1 MIGKR
6 KEKAMKKLLFVG
18 VLGWISLGVAFETG
32 RTSQGLS
39 ELQQLGITAGV
50 AQACGVG
57 EKLKNFELIA
67 NRIIANPTAT
77 VEEEK
82 KQLKEFA
89 AYKLAAYNEQ
99 KRQPALSCQEVVR
112 RFNDLPIFQS
122 IIYADGTIKLPDGRI
137 IKPNRPLKKAKEKK

>member
-1 MIGKR
+1 MIEER
-6 KEKAMKKLLFVG
+6 KENAMKKLFFVG
-18 VLGWISLGVAFETG
+18 CLGWFSLSFAFETG

-57 EKLKNFELIA
+57 EKLKTFELIA
-67 NRIIANPTAT
+67 NRIIVNPTAT
-77 VEEEK
+77 AEEEK

-99 KRQPALSCQEVVR
+99 KQQPALSCQEISR
-112 RFNDLPIFQS
+112 RFNNLPIFKS
-122 IIYADGTIKLPDGRI
+122 VIYADGTIKLPDGRV
-137 IKPNRPLKKAKEKK
+137 IKPTRPLKQKEKK

>member
-6 KEKAMKKLLFVG
+6 KEKAMKKLLFLFG
-18 VLGWISLGVAFETG
+18 IGLASFGMAFETG

-50 AQACGVG
+50 AGACGVG
-57 EKLKNFELIA
+57 EKLKTFELIA

-77 VEEEK
+77 EEEEK

-99 KRQPALSCQEVVR
+99 KRQPTLSCQEIIK
-112 RFNDLPIFQS
+112 RFNGLPIFKS
-122 IIYADGTIKLPDGRI
+122 VIYADGTIKLPDGRI
-137 IKPNRPLKKAKEKK
+137 IKPTRPLKQKEKK